1 MRPDAYTKVVL
12 TVIAVALVYLC
23 AASAPVGTSVQA
35 QLGPTQVVI
44 AGWYDSSQQRVVP
57 LSSAQGL
64 PVASAGLGLP
74 SGDVPMPAATLGA
87 PTPATAVSP
96 RPSAPATSGRCQA
109 TTQKGSQC
117 SRAAKAGSR
126 FCWQHGGEE

>member
-1 MRPDAYTKVVL
+1 MRPDAYTKAVL
-12 TVIAVALVYLC
+12 TVIAAALVYLC
-23 AASAPVGTSVQA
+23 AASAPIGTAVQA

-57 LSSAQGL
+57 LSAAQGL
-64 PVASAGLGLP
+64 PMSGTGLGLP
-74 SGDVPMPAATLGA
+74 GTAMPAPAAALA
-87 PTPATAVSP
+87 PSAPAPAVSA
-96 RPSAPATSGRCQA
+96 RPSAPASTGRCQA

-117 SRAAKAGSR
+117 SRSAKAGSR